1 MNTESLIADLVSG
14 LAPVRRLP
22 SPGMQAA
29 RWLALALGC
38 AALAA
43 FTQSMV
49 MSGRFNLRISL
60 PMNNWQA
67 SLSLLTGIAAVL
79 AAAFLAHPDRS
90 RRWMLLPLLPLSAWL
105 GLLGWY
111 WAGDVARLGEV
122 ALRPG
127 MDWACVTTILSV
139 GLPLAAVQYRAL
151 RHAGAVSPMP
161 VLLLGALAAAALC
174 STATSLVHPVRAAA
188 TILTWHGAAA
198 AMLMLLG
205 LVFGRLLLQSRA
217 RPASTLPA

>member
-1 MNTESLIADLVSG
+1 LNTESLIAELASG
-14 LAPVRRLP
+14 LGPVRRLP
-22 SPGMQAA
+22 GPGTQAM
-29 RWLALALGC
+29 RWLALALIC

-49 MSGRFNLRISL
+49 MAGRFNLRLGL

-67 SLSLLTGIAAVL
+67 GLSLLTGVGALL

-90 RRWMLLPLLPLSAWL
+90 RRWLLLPLLPLAAWL
-105 GLLGWY
+105 GFLGWH
-111 WAGDVARLGEV
+111 WAGDVAGMGSV

-151 RHAGAVSPMP
+151 RHAGAMRPTP

-198 AMLMLLG
+198 LMLMLLG
-205 LVFGRLLLQSRA
+205 AVLGRLLLQSAPRRA
-217 RPASTLPA
+217 

>member
-1 MNTESLIADLVSG
+1 MNTESLIAGLVSD

-22 SPGMQAA
+22 APGVQAL
-29 RWLALALGC
+29 RWLLLALIC
-38 AALAA
+38 AGLAA

-49 MSGRFNLRISL
+49 MAGRFNLRLGL

-67 SLSLLTGIAAVL
+67 ALSLLTGIGAVV
-79 AAAFLAHPDRS
+79 AAAYLAHPDRS
-90 RRWMLLPLLPLSAWL
+90 RRWVLLPLVPLAAWL

-111 WAGDVARLGEV
+111 WAGDVARLGQV

-127 MDWACVTTILSV
+127 MDWACVTTIVAV
-139 GLPLAAVQYRAL
+139 GVPLAAVQYHAL
-151 RHAGAVSPMP
+151 RHGGAVRPMA

-205 LVFGRLLLQSRA
+205 LLLGRLLLQP
-217 RPASTLPA
+217 RPRLA